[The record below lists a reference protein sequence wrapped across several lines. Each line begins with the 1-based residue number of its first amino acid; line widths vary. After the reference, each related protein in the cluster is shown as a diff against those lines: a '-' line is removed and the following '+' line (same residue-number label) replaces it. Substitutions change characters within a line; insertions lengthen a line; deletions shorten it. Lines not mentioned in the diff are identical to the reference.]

1 MIHHSYP
8 FVKWSMRIVRQLKQV
23 MKPFHVLFKELK
35 ERNKHLP
42 SHCFCKE
49 NKNPQKCYNI
59 VLVVGG
65 GVDLLFANSYFLLV
79 GSFYLP
85 PKKSEG

>member
-1 MIHHSYP
+1 
-8 FVKWSMRIVRQLKQV
+8 MRIVRQLKQV
-23 MKPFHVLFKELK
+23 MEPFRVLFKELK

-65 GVDLLFANSYFLLV
+65 GVDLLFANSHFLLV